1 MKRLLAAFVVSL
13 FSVSSFAGG
22 GGTIVDV
29 DTGVVAGAQANPT
42 YNFGKPAGVVPTG
55 QLPISS
61 PPELFNP
68 MTPAYALSSVIQQ
81 AVAQFGPS
89 VIRGSSVEPQY
100 QNERNDFLDLTFAP
114 SSVLTRV
121 GPPSSNHDE
130 WGMEFYPIPTEG
142 NTSIL
147 HGEKLVFLGVVHAQ
161 TKPGMTVVHPA
172 EQRFIRNYLVP
183 YLGYIDGVIAVP
195 VPRGYAVT
203 VGVRNDSS
211 SQGISLVWTRLV
223 TAFFAGSPSLMHQEG
238 DAFSI
243 GSWGMPFILLA
254 RSDRGIPFNA
264 MVMNAPSA
272 SAAPVVS
279 RDSTPAVDSEKEA
292 LIRRQQALEEARRRM
307 EERRTNR

>member
-1 MKRLLAAFVVSL
+1 MKRLLVAFLVCLSP
-13 FSVSSFAGG
+13 FSSFAGG

-29 DTGVVAGAQANPT
+29 DTGVIAGAQANPT
-42 YNFGKPAGVVPTG
+42 YNFGKPAPVIPTG

-89 VIRGSSVEPQY
+89 VVRGSSVEPQY
-100 QNERNDFLDLTFAP
+100 QNERNDFLELTFAP
-114 SSVLTRV
+114 SSMLTRV

-130 WGMEFYPIPTEG
+130 WGMEFYPIPIEG

-147 HGEKLVFLGVVHAQ
+147 HGEKMLFLGVVHAQ

-172 EQRFIRNYLVP
+172 EQRFIRNELVQ

-272 SAAPVVS
+272 PAPIAS
-279 RDSTPAVDSEKEA
+279 RDSTPVIDPEKEA
-292 LIRRQQALEEARRRM
+292 LLRRQQALEEARRRI